1 MAPTLMRINRGGW
14 AHCPVRQTASV
25 RPHYAMGATAVQYCA
40 ATSPEIA
47 QSGLGPELDV
57 TLDVPGLAWRRSICR
72 YAVRRDYNEASAAQL
87 KRGETAMR
95 WHSRPVALPW
105 SGVAALAVAAIIR

>member
-1 MAPTLMRINRGGW
+1 
-14 AHCPVRQTASV
+14 
-25 RPHYAMGATAVQYCA
+25 MGATAVQYCA

-57 TLDVPGLAWRRSICR
+57 TLGVPGLAWGRSI
-72 YAVRRDYNEASAAQL
+72 YPYPVRRDYNEASGAQL
-87 KRGETAMR
+87 TRGDTAMR

-105 SGVAALAVAAIIR
+105 SGVAALAVAAILR